1 MPVLTA
7 NARPPR
13 AVSWTVSRRRLL
25 PALAVAAVLTG
36 TGTAAAAGTAPEAD
50 RAWLGEP
57 AAAAAVDRSVLGAVA
72 RDLGLS
78 LMTRPDEP
86 MVRLPLVPHDW
97 SLWGRVQPYA
107 ALSPRVVRPA
117 VEDGTGLTGPVREYR
132 DDLSR
137 GVHLGSGVNWRISDR
152 VEMFGEY
159 FFLPRAGGGAA
170 PPTSRDLDPPEL
182 KGGFSIKF

>member
-1 MPVLTA
+1 MT
-7 NARPPR
+7 
-13 AVSWTVSRRRLL
+13 RRRLL
-25 PALAVAAVLTG
+25 SALATAAVLAGASTG
-36 TGTAAAAGTAPEAD
+36 PVTAAGTAETD
-50 RAWLGEP
+50 RAPAWLGEP
-57 AAAAAVDRSVLGAVA
+57 AAAAALDRSVLGAVA

-78 LMTRPDEP
+78 LTTRPDEP
-86 MVRLPLVPHDW
+86 MVRLPLMPRDW

-137 GVHLGSGVNWRISDR
+137 GVHLGSGLNWRISDR
-152 VEMFGEY
+152 VEIFGEY
-159 FFLPRAGGGAA
+159 FFLPRAGGGTA
-170 PPTSRDLDPPEL
+170 PPTSRDVDPPEL